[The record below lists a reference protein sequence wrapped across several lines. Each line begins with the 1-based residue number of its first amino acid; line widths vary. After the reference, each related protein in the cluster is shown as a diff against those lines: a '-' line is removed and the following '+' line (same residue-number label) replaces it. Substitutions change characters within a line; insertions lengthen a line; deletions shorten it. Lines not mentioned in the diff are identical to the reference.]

1 MKQLSLKDQ
10 AYLTIKQSILDNT
23 YKVNSILTERTIAE
37 QLQMSR
43 TPVRSAIERLES
55 EGYLLG
61 TPNKGFLLKDLSLKQ
76 IVDFFDFRIAIEP
89 YVAEKLAGKS
99 FTDADLQWF
108 SQNLQSQENFVLLQD
123 TINFTKLDSE
133 FHRHLI
139 KCYDNEEMFQTL
151 EHLQDKLYR
160 IALNVLQKDHSRI
173 HQSISDHQHI
183 WEAIITGNKK
193 NAGDE
198 MRQHLEFGKR
208 ILVG

>member
-1 MKQLSLKDQ
+1 MKQLSLKEK
-10 AYLTIKQSILDNT
+10 AYLSIKQSIMDNT
-23 YKVNSILTERTIAE
+23 YTVNSILTERSIAE

-76 IVDFFDFRIAIEP
+76 VVDFFDFRIAIEP
-89 YVAEKLAGKS
+89 YVAEKLATKKIS
-99 FTDADLQWF
+99 DSEVHWFTE
-108 SQNLQSQENFVLLQD
+108 NLKSQENFVTLQD

-139 KCYDNEEMFQTL
+139 KLYNNAEMVQTI

-183 WEAIITGNKK
+183 WEAILSGNEK
-193 NAGDE
+193 NAANE
-198 MRQHLEFGKR
+198 MRQHLEYGKR